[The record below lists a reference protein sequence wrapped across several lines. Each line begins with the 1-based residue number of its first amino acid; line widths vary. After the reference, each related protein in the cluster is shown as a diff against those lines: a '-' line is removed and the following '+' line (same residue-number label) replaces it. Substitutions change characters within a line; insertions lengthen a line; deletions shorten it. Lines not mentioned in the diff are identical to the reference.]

1 MTFSKRAIPLLQR
14 RAGDLG
20 GQSYVL
26 ESLAEREGRKEI
38 STDGKSLLTRLTLL
52 IPRQIPTKGEAEKV
66 IFKAL
71 CETLNC
77 WKTKRKDF
85 RSLPGGGR
93 REARAAHPE
102 AQDSPAPQARMGLP
116 DQHTGPGSGQQTSC
130 DGHTAHWKRRGLRGG
145 EIPTPGGSI

>member
-26 ESLAEREGRKEI
+26 ESLTEREGRKEI

-77 WKTKRKDF
+77 
-85 RSLPGGGR
+85 
-93 REARAAHPE
+93 
-102 AQDSPAPQARMGLP
+102 
-116 DQHTGPGSGQQTSC
+116 
-130 DGHTAHWKRRGLRGG
+130 
-145 EIPTPGGSI
+145 